1 MRKKITIGILAHV
14 DAGKTTLSEALLY
27 LSGKIRTLGRVD
39 HRNTYLDTNA
49 VERERG
55 ITIFSKQA
63 RFSSENCDFILLD
76 TPGHVDFSAEAERT
90 LSLLDYAILVIS
102 APDGV
107 QNHTRTLWQLLEF
120 YQVPTFIFVN
130 KTDISVKDNKD
141 IEIDINKTLSPNCV
155 AFYEHDSKAELDEK
169 LALVNEAF
177 LENCLAGVPISDN
190 DIAELISTR
199 RLFPCLFGSA
209 LRMSGIEFF
218 LSTIDRLMLSPVY
231 EGENFGAKVYK
242 ISRISSTRLTYMKV
256 TSGVLSARDELSY
269 ITLDGK
275 KISEKVS
282 QIRLYS
288 GDKFEQVDFVSAG
301 EICALSGL
309 SATYVGQGLG
319 LESDSCKPILEP
331 VLSYRICLPPEC
343 DLALYY
349 PKLKELEEEE
359 PSLHLY
365 WNDELRQIEARL
377 MGDIQIDLLKRL
389 ISERF
394 SINCEFDAGKIL
406 YKEKIAGKAI
416 GVGHFEP
423 IRHYAEVQ
431 LLIEPQPKGT
441 GLVFDVRLPENS
453 LDTNWQRLIMSNLY
467 EKSHRGV
474 LTGAALTDTKITLI
488 AGRAHLKHTDGGDF
502 REAALR
508 AVRNG
513 LMRAGCLL
521 LEPYYKFRL
530 EIPNVSVGRAM
541 SDLQMRSAEFEIES
555 SSEDI
560 TVICG
565 KAPVSEIHD
574 YTHEIISYTGGK
586 GRLSCIPDGY
596 EPCHNQD
603 EIVEKCAYDPEADL
617 ENTPHSVFCAHGAG
631 FIVPWNEVDRYKHID
646 AGISLSDTAEAI
658 IPRVSGLA
666 RKYNIS
672 SEELEAIMLRE
683 FGPIKRRKYSEPKS
697 VSFDRSEKRTL
708 RSSVAPQKRMIIID
722 GYNVIHSWENLRE
735 IAEYSLEKARE
746 VLMNILSNYVAFTK
760 TEVTLVFDAYLV
772 EDGMGSDFMHDG
784 YRVVFTKQ
792 NQTADTFI
800 DMMMREL
807 GPNYNI
813 RVVTGDRLIQYSA
826 VNWGIIRMTTQEF
839 EEEVTKVGNE
849 INDFL
854 RKLEETQK

>member
-1 MRKKITIGILAHV
+1 
-14 DAGKTTLSEALLY
+14 
-27 LSGKIRTLGRVD
+27 
-39 HRNTYLDTNA
+39 
-49 VERERG
+49 
-55 ITIFSKQA
+55 
-63 RFSSENCDFILLD
+63 
-76 TPGHVDFSAEAERT
+76 
-90 LSLLDYAILVIS
+90 
-102 APDGV
+102 
-107 QNHTRTLWQLLEF
+107 
-120 YQVPTFIFVN
+120 
-130 KTDISVKDNKD
+130 
-141 IEIDINKTLSPNCV
+141 
-155 AFYEHDSKAELDEK
+155 
-169 LALVNEAF
+169 
-177 LENCLAGVPISDN
+177 
-190 DIAELISTR
+190 
-199 RLFPCLFGSA
+199 
-209 LRMSGIEFF
+209 
-218 LSTIDRLMLSPVY
+218 
-231 EGENFGAKVYK
+231 
-242 ISRISSTRLTYMKV
+242 
-256 TSGVLSARDELSY
+256 
-269 ITLDGK
+269 
-275 KISEKVS
+275 
-282 QIRLYS
+282 
-288 GDKFEQVDFVSAG
+288 
-301 EICALSGL
+301 
-309 SATYVGQGLG
+309 
-319 LESDSCKPILEP
+319 
-331 VLSYRICLPPEC
+331 
-343 DLALYY
+343 
-349 PKLKELEEEE
+349 
-359 PSLHLY
+359 
-365 WNDELRQIEARL
+365 
-377 MGDIQIDLLKRL
+377 
-389 ISERF
+389 
-394 SINCEFDAGKIL
+394 
-406 YKEKIAGKAI
+406 
-416 GVGHFEP
+416 
-423 IRHYAEVQ
+423 
-431 LLIEPQPKGT
+431 
-441 GLVFDVRLPENS
+441 
-453 LDTNWQRLIMSNLY
+453 MSNLY

-708 RSSVAPQKRMIIID
+708 RSSVSPQKRMIIID